1 MKRILFFLTIG
12 FLALSCKKE
21 VPISDSLTGT
31 WELSVE
37 VGGWSGVHNHKLGND
52 TLVVF
57 TPGTYS
63 FYQKGTLVKSGNYST
78 KKDTIYMYGTLG
90 NRIIFDGQD
99 AGSPHEFFEIKNNQL
114 TLFIDAYDAGSTTY
128 RRIK

>member
-1 MKRILFFLTIG
+1 MKRILFFLAITLLTFG
-12 FLALSCKKE
+12 CKKE
-21 VPISDSLTGT
+21 VPVSDSLTGT
-31 WELSVE
+31 WELSVD
-37 VGGWSGVHNHKLGND
+37 VGGWSGVHNHKPGND
-52 TLVVF
+52 TLAVF
-57 TPGTYS
+57 TSGTYS

-99 AGSPHEFFEIKNNQL
+99 VGSPHEFFEIKNNQL